1 MGEMPG
7 KRTERLVTRDGV
19 ELVFDLVGE
28 GPTVLLHHGF
38 AADARVNWEQPGI
51 VAALAER
58 GRRVVALDAR
68 GHGRSGKPHDP
79 AAYGGSAMVE
89 DCRELLERLGLEA
102 VDVVGYSMGGR
113 VAALLAARE
122 PRVRCAVLGG
132 VSRRLLDRAGA
143 DQEAASGTWFT
154 AIADALEAEDP
165 ATVVDPVARGF
176 RAFAE
181 RTGADRHALAAIQR
195 AAPPPSVDLG
205 AIRCPVLVLAGDRDE
220 LVGDP
225 AVLARAVPGA
235 ELAVVQGDH
244 LGAVL
249 DPAFTAAILAFLDR
263 YSPVAEPAR

>member
-1 MGEMPG
+1 MPG
-7 KRTERLVTRDGV
+7 KRTEQLVTRDGV

-28 GPTVLLHHGF
+28 GPTVILHHGF
-38 AADARVNWEQPGI
+38 AADARINWEQPGI

-79 AAYGGSAMVE
+79 AAYGGLAMVE
-89 DCRELLERLGLEA
+89 DCRELLDHLGLEA

-143 DQEAASGTWFT
+143 DQDAASGTWFT

-165 ATVVDPVARGF
+165 ATVADPVARGF
-176 RAFAE
+176 RVFAE

-195 AAPPPSVDLG
+195 AAPPPPVD
-205 AIRCPVLVLAGDRDE
+205 
-220 LVGDP
+220 
-225 AVLARAVPGA
+225 
-235 ELAVVQGDH
+235 
-244 LGAVL
+244 
-249 DPAFTAAILAFLDR
+249 
-263 YSPVAEPAR
+263 